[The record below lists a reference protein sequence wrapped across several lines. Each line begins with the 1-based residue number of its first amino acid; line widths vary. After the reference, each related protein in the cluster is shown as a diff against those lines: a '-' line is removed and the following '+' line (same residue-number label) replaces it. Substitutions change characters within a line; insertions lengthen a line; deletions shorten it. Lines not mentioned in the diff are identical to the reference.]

1 MEDDLT
7 LGGGHTMQHTDH
19 VPKKCTLDS
28 YRILS
33 TDATSIHIIK
43 KRELYIKAFGPGG
56 FPFIGTTRP
65 G

>member
-1 MEDDLT
+1 
-7 LGGGHTMQHTDH
+7 MQHTDH